1 MHSLW
6 LAVHEDWTVGGIEAG
21 GGSHRVVK
29 KMLADCFH
37 LVCFWNQSCMKDVS
51 DLTSGWFHR
60 IIILPTN
67 RRTLLD
73 NRTALAQKKIAQS
86 LGAQRF
92 WRSETCRGTT
102 GLIHTQEVTGSS
114 PVVSTK
120 PLETSVSEG
129 FLLFFP
135 TNTKTHHGNY
145 LISTVA
151 ISVFLGYNPLW
162 KK

>member
-1 MHSLW
+1 MY
-6 LAVHEDWTVGGIEAG
+6 EDWTGSSIEAG

-29 KMLADCFH
+29 KMLEGGFR
-37 LVCFWNQSCMKDVS
+37 LVCFWNQSCMKDAV
-51 DLTSGWFHR
+51 DLTFGCFWR

-86 LGAQRF
+86 LGAQWF

-114 PVVSTK
+114 PVVSTIK
-120 PLETSVSEG
+120 TPEIAR
-129 FLLFFP
+129 FL
-135 TNTKTHHGNY
+135 
-145 LISTVA
+145 
-151 ISVFLGYNPLW
+151 VFLFVFRNFSGEFKLAKNARPH
-162 KK
+162 KKPQLAK